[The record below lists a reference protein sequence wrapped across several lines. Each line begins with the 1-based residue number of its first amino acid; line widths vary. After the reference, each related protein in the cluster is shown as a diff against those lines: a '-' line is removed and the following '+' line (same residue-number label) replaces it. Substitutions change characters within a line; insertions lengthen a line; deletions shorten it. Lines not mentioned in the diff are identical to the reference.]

1 MKLSS
6 ISAQTRD
13 LVSFCDFNLTAKI
26 KSGIIEDRELFKLMY
41 RLRKAQKLYFTRN
54 LPEALQESKK
64 LEKIIDEELEL
75 RFNSL
80 FSGGTE

>member
-13 LVSFCDFNLTAKI
+13 LVSFCDLNLTAKI
-26 KSGIIEDRELFKLMY
+26 KSGNMEDRELFKLMY
-41 RLRKAQKLYFTRN
+41 RLRKAQKVYLKRR
-54 LPEALQESKK
+54 LPEALQESLK
-64 LEKIIDEELEL
+64 LEKIVDEELEL

>member
-1 MKLSS
+1 M
-6 ISAQTRD
+6 
-13 LVSFCDFNLTAKI
+13 
-26 KSGIIEDRELFKLMY
+26 EDRELFKLMY
-41 RLRKAQKLYFTRN
+41 RLRKTQKLYFTRK